1 LAIAALVM
9 AGGKATRM
17 QAVLEKP
24 LLKVRDRPMIHQ
36 VIEAL
41 KKSNS
46 VNRIIVAVT
55 PRTRETAQIVRALGV
70 DVMETDGAGY
80 EQDMRQAIKSLG
92 LGDVVVVAADLP
104 FLAPTIVDEAV
115 NKYLS
120 SCKQAL
126 MVAAPTEV
134 YEKFGLKASYIFN
147 CDGQQVAPVGLNV
160 IDGTRIDEE
169 RLEEAIFVIRDDDI
183 VFNVNTQID
192 LELARKHREGPK
204 HVEN

>member
-1 LAIAALVM
+1 LAIAALIM

-17 QAVLEKP
+17 QGAIEKP
-24 LLKVRDRPMIHQ
+24 LLKVSDRPMIQ
-36 VIEAL
+36 RVIEAL
-41 KKSNS
+41 KKSTS

-55 PRTRETAQIVRALGV
+55 PRTRETAQIVHTLGV
-70 DVMETDGAGY
+70 EVTETDGAGY
-80 EQDMRQAIKSLG
+80 EQDMRQAIKSRG

-115 NKYLS
+115 NRYLAGS
-120 SCKQAL
+120 KPAL
-126 MVAAPTEV
+126 MVAAPAEL

-147 CDGQQVAPVGLNV
+147 CEGQQVAPVGLNV

-169 RLEEAIFVIRDDDI
+169 RLEETIFVIRDGDM
-183 VFNVNTQID
+183 VFNVNTQVD
-192 LELARKHREGPK
+192 LESARKHRGGSK